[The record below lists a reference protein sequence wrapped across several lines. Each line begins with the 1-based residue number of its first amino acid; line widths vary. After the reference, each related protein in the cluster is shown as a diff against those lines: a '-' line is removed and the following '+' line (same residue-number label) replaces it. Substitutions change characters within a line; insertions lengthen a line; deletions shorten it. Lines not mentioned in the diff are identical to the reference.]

1 VKSNSSPYS
10 AKLFGVEILVILIGL
25 LFLVPF
31 YFVLANSF
39 KSFSELLLNAA
50 SLPKALHWEN
60 YSRAW
65 SIMKFPSALKNS
77 LIITII
83 SNIGLVLIAA
93 SAAYRLVRHHT
104 RFNKVLFTLFVASMV
119 IPFQAIMIPLVKVA
133 KWFGLLSSLPG
144 LMICYFGFGV
154 SMSIFL
160 YHGFIKS
167 IPKEIEESAV
177 VDGCT
182 PYSVFWRIV
191 FPLLKPITVTI
202 ILLNSL
208 WIWNDFLLPL
218 LILQKPELR
227 TIPLATNSFFGQY
240 TKQWDLALAALVMGI
255 SPIVLFFLAMQRH
268 IIEGITAGSVKG

>member
-1 VKSNSSPYS
+1 
-10 AKLFGVEILVILIGL
+10 
-25 LFLVPF
+25 
-31 YFVLANSF
+31 
-39 KSFSELLLNAA
+39 
-50 SLPKALHWEN
+50 
-60 YSRAW
+60 
-65 SIMKFPSALKNS
+65 
-77 LIITII
+77 
-83 SNIGLVLIAA
+83 
-93 SAAYRLVRHHT
+93 
-104 RFNKVLFTLFVASMV
+104 MV

>member
-1 VKSNSSPYS
+1 MKSNSSPYS